1 MVNII
6 MQNSKPDIFFNRVIE
21 RNTYFFHNDEFEKIS
36 EAHITT
42 VRTLILQLR
51 DDIEEAG
58 LKVNTVSDWIIKDR
72 NGLLALLTITGLS
85 RETFLR
91 LISFIRIKNDQDI
104 NALVNRTAWPQE
116 GSEFREWN
124 ESALL
129 SLISKNK
136 NFREGIINLFFYGAS
151 KEAISKNL
159 PLFEYYKLSKDK
171 LKFSPE
177 ALIDTIVRYKY
188 KGAYA
193 ADSKNNPEN
202 LIIEILEQ
210 EKIPYERGK
219 LDNIDRRMDFIIP
232 NRERPKI
239 IVESSY
245 VVTTS
250 SGQGDKAKTEQ
261 GIAKS
266 IKGSY
271 PDAIFVGFLDGL
283 GWLVRRGDLKR
294 MTIAYDDVFT
304 FRSDELERFRKLVI
318 KTFKSD
324 KNDRK

>member
-1 MVNII
+1 MSP
-6 MQNSKPDIFFNRVIE
+6 SKPELFFSRVIE
-21 RNTYFFHNDEFEKIS
+21 HNTYFFHNDDFEKVS

-51 DDIEEAG
+51 DDIEDAG
-58 LKVNTVSDWIIKDR
+58 LKVNTVANWIIKDR

-91 LISFIRIKNDQDI
+91 LISFIRIKNDPDI
-104 NALVNRTAWPQE
+104 NALVNRMHWPQE
-116 GSEFREWN
+116 TREFREWN
-124 ESALL
+124 EGALL

-136 NFREGIINLFFYGAS
+136 DFREGIINLFFYGAS

-188 KGAYA
+188 KGSYA
-193 ADSKNNPEN
+193 ADKRNNPEN
-202 LIIEILEQ
+202 LIIEVLERLNVPY
-210 EKIPYERGK
+210 EKGKIP
-219 LDNIDRRMDFIIP
+219 NVDRQMDFLIP
-232 NRERPKI
+232 SRANPKI
-239 IVESSY
+239 IIESSY

-261 GIAKS
+261 AVYEK
-266 IKGSY
+266 IKKHY
-271 PDAIFVGFLDGL
+271 PNSLFIGFLDGL
-283 GWLVRRGDLKR
+283 GWLVRRGDLRR
-294 MTIAYDDVFT
+294 MTLAYDDVFT
-304 FRSDELERFRKLVI
+304 FRNDELDRFRRLVI
-318 KTFKSD
+318 KTFKGD
-324 KNDRK
+324 

>member
-1 MVNII
+1 MVNHY
-6 MQNSKPDIFFNRVIE
+6 MPLSKPELFFNRVIE
-21 RNTYFFHNDEFEKIS
+21 HNTYFFHNDDFEKVS

-51 DDIEEAG
+51 DDIEDAG
-58 LKVNTVSDWIIKDR
+58 LKVNTVANWIAKDR

-91 LISFIRIKNDQDI
+91 LISFIRIKNDPDI
-104 NALVNRTAWPQE
+104 NALVNRKYWPQE
-116 GSEFREWN
+116 IHEFREWN
-124 ESALL
+124 ERALL

-136 NFREGIINLFFYGAS
+136 DFREGLINLFFYGAS

-188 KGAYA
+188 KGGYV
-193 ADSKNNPEN
+193 ADSRNNPEN
-202 LIIEILEQ
+202 LIIELLEQ

-219 LDNIDRRMDFIIP
+219 LNNIDRRMDFIIP
-232 NRERPKI
+232 NRENPKI

-266 IKGSY
+266 IKGNY
-271 PDAIFVGFLDGL
+271 PDTVFVGFLDGF

-294 MTIAYDDVFT
+294 MAMAYDDVFT
-304 FRSDELERFRKLVI
+304 FRNDELDRFRRLVI
-318 KTFKSD
+318 KAFKGD
-324 KNDRK
+324 KNDR